1 MKKRESE
8 NIQITVDP
16 AYIPERSDPTK
27 PIYMFSYRIK
37 IKNTGAETIQ
47 LKSRYWHITDGNG
60 NVEEIRG
67 PDNKILWSRDLH
79 GENGVQII
87 EVNVAEVYDE

>member
-37 IKNTGAETIQ
+37 FKNTGAEAIEIFLPIGIIIMCVYAIGYMSGSDAAKEIYNPIVRKDD
-47 LKSRYWHITDGNG
+47 LK
-60 NVEEIRG
+60 
-67 PDNKILWSRDLH
+67 
-79 GENGVQII
+79 
-87 EVNVAEVYDE
+87 